1 MVGVPNGWLTCLA
14 RGGGTE
20 SGFSY
25 RGGTTGFVGI
35 IQGAAVGRAASVAAL
50 RKVGI
55 AITALSGVGALV
67 SLQWRRVRHV
77 YARVRSS
84 IKKFIPGGSGSSSG
98 SGSKGS
104 SSSSSHSKKDKEKER
119 EREGNSSRR
128 DYAPPPP
135 SAQPPVGSSSS
146 SWGGS
151 RGAAPPPPPHS
162 SSSSYPYES
171 AHAVTSP
178 PASELEPDLTDAESI
193 RSSRKSKSRKDKKDK
208 DRKHRK

>member
-1 MVGVPNGWLTCLA
+1 MG
-14 RGGGTE
+14 RGTE

-35 IQGAAVGRAASVAAL
+35 IQGAAVGRAASIATL
-50 RKVGI
+50 RTVGI
-55 AITALSGVGALV
+55 AITALSGVGVLV
-67 SLQWRRVRHV
+67 SLQWRRVRHL
-77 YARVRSS
+77 YARAVSG
-84 IKKFIPGGSGSSSG
+84 IKKITGAGSESSSSG
-98 SGSKGS
+98 SGSKG

-128 DYAPPPP
+128 EYAPPPP
-135 SAQPPVGSSSS
+135 AAQPPVGYSSSS
-146 SWGGS
+146 GGGS
-151 RGAAPPPPPHS
+151 RGAPPPPPPHS

-193 RSSRKSKSRKDKKDK
+193 RSSRKSKSRKDRKDR